1 MLTGKFRRLLPAIA
15 ACLVLAIGAASI
27 PAPGYAEGGEGRD
40 SHDKTKD
47 PKDPPPKKNP
57 KTPDNP
63 FDEKRF

>member
-40 SHDKTKD
+40 SHDKTKE
-47 PKDPPPKKNP
+47 PKDPPKKNP
-57 KTPDNP
+57 RPPADFGN
-63 FDEKRF
+63 EKRF